1 MGEQLVCGVDEVGR
15 GPLAGPV
22 VTAAVILDPEVEI
35 IGLDDSKKLTAKRRD
50 YLADEIREKSLC
62 WSLARAEVAE
72 IDELNILHATML
84 AMRRAIEAL
93 PLTPAFALIDGNRI
107 PPGLNCRAE
116 AIVKGDSLHAE
127 IAAASILAKVTRDA
141 EMVEM
146 EVCYPGYGFASHKGY
161 PTKTHVEALLSL
173 GVTPIHRRSFSPVQ
187 KALHQR
193 PQKKSS

>member
-1 MGEQLVCGVDEVGR
+1 MPETLVCGVDEVGR

-22 VTAAVILDPEVEI
+22 VTAAVILDPDVEI

-62 WSLARAEVAE
+62 WALARAEVAE

-93 PLTPAFALIDGNRI
+93 PILPALALIDGNRI

-127 IAAASILAKVTRDA
+127 IAAAS
-141 EMVEM
+141 
-146 EVCYPGYGFASHKGY
+146 
-161 PTKTHVEALLSL
+161 
-173 GVTPIHRRSFSPVQ
+173 
-187 KALHQR
+187 
-193 PQKKSS
+193 

>member
-1 MGEQLVCGVDEVGR
+1 MPETLVCGVDEVGR

-22 VTAAVILDPEVEI
+22 VTAAVILDPDVEI
-35 IGLDDSKKLTAKRRD
+35 IGFDDSKKLTAKRRD

-62 WSLARAEVAE
+62 WALARAEVAE

-93 PLTPAFALIDGNRI
+93 PILPALALIDGNRI

-127 IAAASILAKVTRDA
+127 IAAASILAKVTRDS

-146 EVCYPGYGFASHKGY
+146 DACYPGYGFALHKGY
-161 PTKTHVEALLSL
+161 PTKVHMEALQSL

-187 KALHQR
+187 KALHVSV
-193 PQKKSS
+193 KSS